1 VGYNIAMSPNDIQ
14 RQLSQGFRAIRLLH
28 QVPEDESESVAIKT
42 LAEQAVVDATVARR
56 DATEIEFVTLDPAAS
71 TDLDQAFAVFRDA
84 EMLVLLYAIADIG
97 AFVPRGGEIEA
108 EAFKRGVTV
117 YCPDC
122 SVPLYPRI
130 LSRDRASLLPDGP
143 RPAILLTV
151 QVDPEGN
158 SRLRN
163 VERATIRSR
172 AKLAYEEVSDS
183 DLSADTLEFANRIMA
198 AELRRGAFR
207 VGRTEQ
213 EVIVDEKAPGGLRLE
228 FAPKRLSEERN
239 AALSLAANLAVATHF
254 LEAGVGLF
262 RVMDEPDAFEITHLR
277 RRARALKI
285 AWSDEESLHAVVE
298 RLDISNARHLE
309 FCQVIRRMG
318 GGASYLQY
326 PVPFST
332 PEEQKKN
339 ALQIAKPWH
348 AALAASYAH
357 ATAPMRRLADRYVL
371 DLMVAQF
378 AKDGQAV
385 RDLLPILAQLP
396 PVMEAAER
404 RASNVNRESIDLI
417 ETLMLSPFIDKELT
431 ATIIDVTPGSWQ
443 VQIQEPAV
451 VRRVRVEKGLGAKL
465 GEMIRVKV
473 VASQDLPSPR
483 RQAPLDTRTDD
494 SGLNVARLQTVELLL
509 VGLAES

>member
-1 VGYNIAMSPNDIQ
+1 MSSNDIQ
-14 RQLSQGFRAIRLLH
+14 KQLVQGFRAIRALH
-28 QVPEDESESVAIKT
+28 QVPEEESESAAITT
-42 LAEQAVVDATVARR
+42 LAAQAVIDASVSHR
-56 DATEIEFVTLDPAAS
+56 DATDIEFVTLDPAAS
-71 TDLDQAFAVFRDA
+71 TDLDQAFAVFREADL
-84 EMLVLLYAIADIG
+84 MVLLYAIADIG

-108 EAFKRGVTV
+108 QAFKRGVTV
-117 YCPDC
+117 YCPDG

-130 LSRDRASLLPDGP
+130 LSNDRASLLPGGP

-151 QVDPEGN
+151 QVDLAGI

-163 VERATIRSR
+163 VERVTIRSR
-172 AKLAYEEVSDS
+172 AKLAYEDVSDM
-183 DLSADTLEFANRIMA
+183 DLSADTLELANRITA

-213 EVIVDEKAPGGLRLE
+213 EVIIDENSPGGLRLE

-254 LEAGVGLF
+254 LEKGVGLF
-262 RVMDEPDAFEITHLR
+262 RVMNEPDAFEITHLR

-285 AWSDEESLHAVVE
+285 IWADDESLHDLVA
-298 RLDISNARHLE
+298 RLDIDNAKHLE

-326 PVPFST
+326 PVPFTT

-339 ALQIAKPWH
+339 ALQVAKPWH

-371 DLMVAQF
+371 DLLVAQF
-378 AKDGQAV
+378 AKDDAAV
-385 RDLLPILAQLP
+385 RDLLPVLAQLP
-396 PVMEAAER
+396 PVMDAAER
-404 RASNVNRESIDLI
+404 RASVVNRESIDLI
-417 ETLMLSPFIDKELT
+417 ETLMLSAFIGTELS

-451 VRRVRVEKGLGAKL
+451 VRRVRVDKSLNANLGATV
-465 GEMIRVKV
+465 RVRV
-473 VASQDLPSPR
+473 VAVQDPPSPWK
-483 RQAPLDTRTDD
+483 QSPFVLDSEA
-494 SGLNVARLQTVELLL
+494 SGLAPDRFQSLELIL
-509 VGLAES
+509 V